1 MLHLTIQTHEPVPIA
16 ELIPSCRQ
24 PAITTGVAR
33 ASAVLPIASL
43 FLDVARV
50 DPKGM
55 LFLAK
60 VLTTTAQCLNLVNA
74 L

>member
-1 MLHLTIQTHEPVPIA
+1 MNQFQLPRRCLLSWIK
-16 ELIPSCRQ
+16 LIPSCRQ